1 MQYNLKA
8 IDQQVMV
15 ITGASSGIGRATAR
29 MAASRGASVVLA
41 ARQEDALREVVDE
54 IRRDGGTATY
64 ITADVSKREE
74 VDAVASHAMAEFG
87 RIDTW
92 VNNAAVSIYGR
103 LDEVPLDDAQQLFQV
118 NFWGA
123 VYGSLVAARHMA
135 RQGGALINVGS
146 MTSERAMPLLGF
158 YSASKHALKAFTD
171 ALRMELE
178 KDGAPISV
186 TLIKPASIDTP
197 FTEHAG
203 NMMERE
209 PALPPPVYK
218 PDVVA
223 RAILNCAQRPT
234 RDLAVGGAARMFE
247 AWEHTSPRTLDRYME
262 ATMFEQQQKD
272 YAADGTGENLY
283 EPGAMRTYRE
293 RGNHEGHVMRTS
305 AYTQAAMHPVVTIAA
320 TAAAVVALGR
330 GIGRLL
336 RDDDP
341 DEYR

>member
-1 MQYNLKA
+1 MQYNLKP
-8 IDQQVMV
+8 IDRQVMV

-29 MAASRGASVVLA
+29 MAAARGASVVLA
-41 ARQEDALREVVDE
+41 ARQESALREAVDE

-64 ITADVSKREE
+64 VVADVARRDE
-74 VDAVASHAMAEFG
+74 VENIAARAVAEYG
-87 RIDTW
+87 RIDCW

-103 LDEVPLDDAQQLFQV
+103 ITEVPEADAQQLFQV
-118 NFWGA
+118 NFWGT
-123 VYGSLVAARHMA
+123 VHGSQVAIPHLARD
-135 RQGGALINVGS
+135 GGALINIGS

-178 KDGAPISV
+178 KDGSPVSV

-203 NMMERE
+203 NVMDRE

-223 RAILNCAQRPT
+223 RAILNCAERPT

-262 ATMFEQQQKD
+262 ATMFEQQKKD
-272 YAADGTGENLY
+272 YAADGAGHNLY
-283 EPGAMRTYRE
+283 EPGAMHTYRE

-305 AYTQAAMHPVVTIAA
+305 TYTQAAMHPVVTIAA
-320 TAAAVVALGR
+320 TAAAVVALGS
-330 GIGRLL
+330 GISRLL
-336 RDDDP
+336 RDDEG